1 MTEYFSSSMISMQ
14 TPTANK
20 ILIID
25 DEKNMLHMLSAFL
38 GKEGYAVVTTSD
50 GRQGI
55 ALALAEAF
63 DFILCDVK
71 MPGMDGLQFLSSAKA
86 QGITATIIM
95 MSAFATVDT
104 AVTAMKN
111 GAYDFITKPF
121 KIDEVLCILD
131 KATERERLRQ
141 ENICLK
147 KELDALRGTKCFQD
161 TIGESRPLRAVLEL
175 AGKVA
180 EYDTNVLIIGE
191 SGTGKELIA
200 RGIHQASKRS
210 SKPLV
215 AVNCGSIPENLLES
229 EFFGYVKGAFTG
241 ADSNKK
247 GLFEEAEGG
256 TLFLDEIGELPL
268 ALQVKLLRVLQER
281 EIRPVGASKIKN
293 VDVRVIAATARDL
306 ELEVERGAFRR
317 DLLFRLNVVVLTLP
331 PLRQRKED
339 IPLLAAAFLAKF
351 NGRFGK
357 QLQGLSSE
365 ALSLLLRHDWPGNI
379 RELQNTIERA
389 VILADGDEV
398 LAEHLQEKFIGL
410 TGISNLAA
418 SLDTCSLKQG
428 KRVMEK
434 HLINKALTVTN
445 GNKSQAASL
454 LEISYPALLA
464 KIKDYDCIG
473 N

>member
-1 MTEYFSSSMISMQ
+1 
-14 TPTANK
+14 
-20 ILIID
+20 
-25 DEKNMLHMLSAFL
+25 MLHMLSAFL
-38 GKEGYAVVTTSD
+38 GKEGYEVVTTSD

-55 ALALAEAF
+55 AYALAESF

-71 MPGMDGLQFLSSAKA
+71 MPGMDGLQFLSTAKA

-95 MSAFATVDT
+95 MSAFANVDT

-147 KELDALRGTKCFQD
+147 KELDDLRGTKGFKD
-161 TIGESRPLRAVLEL
+161 TIGESRTLRAVLDL

-200 RGIHQASKRS
+200 RGIHQASKRAGKS
-210 SKPLV
+210 LV
-215 AVNCGSIPENLLES
+215 AINCGSIPENLLES
-229 EFFGYVKGAFTG
+229 EFFGYVKGAYTG
-241 ADSNKK
+241 ADSSKK

-256 TLFLDEIGELPL
+256 TLFLDEIGELPPT
-268 ALQVKLLRVLQER
+268 LQVKLLRALQER
-281 EIRPVGASKIKN
+281 EIRPVGANWTKK

-306 ELEVERGAFRR
+306 EFEVERGGFRK

-339 IPLLAAAFLAKF
+339 IPLLCAAFLEKF
-351 NGRFGK
+351 NTQFGK
-357 QLQGLSSE
+357 HLRKLSPE
-365 ALSLLLRHDWPGNI
+365 ALSAMLRHDWPGNI
-379 RELQNTIERA
+379 RELQNVMERG
-389 VILADGDEV
+389 VIYASGDEI
-398 LAEHLQEKFIGL
+398 LAEHLPEKFLGPAETSVL
-410 TGISNLAA
+410 TEYQ
-418 SLDTCSLKQG
+418 DTCSLKQG
-428 KRVMEK
+428 KRIMEK
-434 HLINKALTVTN
+434 YLINKALVVTN
-445 GNKSQAASL
+445 GNKSQAAAL

-464 KIKDYDCIG
+464 KIKEYGCIV

>member
-1 MTEYFSSSMISMQ
+1 MHMQ
-14 TPTANK
+14 KANR

-38 GKEGYAVVTTSD
+38 GKEGYEVVTTSD
-50 GRQGI
+50 ARQGI
-55 ALALAEAF
+55 AHASEKPF

-71 MPGMDGLQFLSSAKA
+71 MPGMDGLQFLDAAKA

-121 KIDEVLCILD
+121 KIDEVLCILN
-131 KATERERLRQ
+131 KAAEHERLRRENLSLKQ
-141 ENICLK
+141 EV
-147 KELDALRGTKCFQD
+147 DALRGNRGFKD
-161 TIGESRPLRAVLEL
+161 TIGESRALCAVLEL

-180 EYDTNVLIIGE
+180 QYDTNVLVIGE

-200 RGIHQASKRS
+200 RGIHQASNRS
-210 SKPLV
+210 GKPLV

-229 EFFGYVKGAFTG
+229 EFFGYVKGAYTG

-268 ALQVKLLRVLQER
+268 ALQVKLLRALQER
-281 EIRPVGASKIKN
+281 EIRPVGAGGTKKI
-293 VDVRVIAATARDL
+293 DVRVIAATARDL

-317 DLLFRLNVVVLTLP
+317 DLLFRLNVVVLVLP
-331 PLRQRKED
+331 PLRERKED
-339 IPLLAAAFLAKF
+339 IPLLCTSFLAKL
-351 NGRFGK
+351 NDRFGK
-357 QLQGLSSE
+357 QLKQLSSE
-365 ALSLLLRHDWPGNI
+365 ALTHLLRHDWPGNI
-379 RELQNTIERA
+379 RELQNVMERA
-389 VILADGDEV
+389 VIYANGDAI
-398 LAEHLQEKFIGL
+398 LAEHLPEKLVGL
-410 TGISNLAA
+410 EGISKLATYEE
-418 SLDTCSLKQG
+418 TCSLKQG
-428 KRVMEK
+428 KRLMEEY
-434 HLINKALTVTN
+434 LINKALAATN
-445 GNKSQAASL
+445 GNKSQAAAL

-464 KIKDYDCIG
+464 KIKEYGCVVK
-473 N
+473 

>member
-1 MTEYFSSSMISMQ
+1 MHK
-14 TPTANK
+14 PTANR

-38 GKEGYAVVTTSD
+38 GKEGYDVLATSD

-55 ALALAEAF
+55 AHASEKAF

-71 MPGMDGLQFLSSAKA
+71 MPGMDGLQFLDAAKA

-121 KIDEVLCILD
+121 KIDEVLCILE
-131 KATERERLRQ
+131 KAGERERLRRENLRLQQ
-141 ENICLK
+141 EV
-147 KELDALRGTKCFQD
+147 DALRQRQGFQE
-161 TIGESRPLRAVLEL
+161 TIGESPQLKAVLEI

-180 EYDTNVLIIGE
+180 RYDSNVLIVGE

-200 RGIHQASKRS
+200 RGIHQASSRTAQ
-210 SKPLV
+210 PLV

-229 EFFGYVKGAFTG
+229 EFFGHVKGAYTG

-247 GLFEEAEGG
+247 GLFEEAESG
-256 TLFLDEIGELPL
+256 TLFLDEIGELPA
-268 ALQVKLLRVLQER
+268 ALQVKLLRVLQEH
-281 EIRPVGASKIKN
+281 EIRPVGGSKTKKI
-293 VDVRVIAATARDL
+293 DVRVLAATARDL
-306 ELEVERGAFRR
+306 EVEVERGAFRK

-339 IPLLAAAFLAKF
+339 IPLLCAAFLKKL
-351 NGRFGK
+351 NNRYGT
-357 QLQGLSSE
+357 QLQNISSW
-365 ALSLLLRHDWPGNI
+365 ALSCLLRYDWPGNI
-379 RELQNTIERA
+379 RELQNVLERA
-389 VILADGDEV
+389 VIYAEGDEI
-398 LAEHLQEKFIGL
+398 LAEHLPDKL
-410 TGISNLAA
+410 RSSAVTNNLQAFQD
-418 SLDTCSLKQG
+418 SYSLKQG
-428 KRVMEK
+428 KRIMEE
-434 HLINKALTVTN
+434 HLINKALAATD
-445 GNKSQAASL
+445 GNKSQAAAL

-464 KIKDYDCIG
+464 KIKEYGCGIK
-473 N
+473 